1 MAELRQQELTGPP
14 AVVFC
19 ICGSPFTLSFV
30 SLFCCSGLS
39 SPCAFWLT
47 HLRHTSDFRS
57 RMLPFRDLIP
67 ASTVIVCSLVL
78 YGAGKSWKEV
88 PFFYK
93 WLFWKFSWWVPVP
106 SFSWSPQ
113 EPSVG
118 SFRDLVNSQ
127 HLFRNQ
133 HSLNCIFLNL
143 SCYKKKI
150 VCYRFDG

>member
-1 MAELRQQELTGPP
+1 MT
-14 AVVFC
+14 
-19 ICGSPFTLSFV
+19 
-30 SLFCCSGLS
+30 
-39 SPCAFWLT
+39 
-47 HLRHTSDFRS
+47 
-57 RMLPFRDLIP
+57 
-67 ASTVIVCSLVL
+67 
-78 YGAGKSWKEV
+78 
-88 PFFYK
+88 
-93 WLFWKFSWWVPVP
+93 LFWKFSWWVPVP

-150 VCYRFDG
+150 VCYRFDDWLTFLFLGLLYAELSGLGPENIGTSYQMVVGHLAAWGSCHHGQQGWLVLVRQVESCQSLLWTTELVLGHFYLCYCQCRIHSSLDSV